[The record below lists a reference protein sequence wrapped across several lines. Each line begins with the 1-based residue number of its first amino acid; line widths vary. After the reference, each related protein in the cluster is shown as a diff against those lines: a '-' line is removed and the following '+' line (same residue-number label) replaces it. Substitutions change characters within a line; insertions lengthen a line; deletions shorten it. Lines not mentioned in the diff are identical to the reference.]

1 MSATL
6 KLLADLMET
15 FVSGRDRSMAHVDRI
30 EGLLIEHFQDSE
42 LFEELSPAVASY
54 RPGGGEY
61 LIDEDSLASE
71 FRYALRRLREEGE
84 LVTDST

>member
-1 MSATL
+1 MSATVN
-6 KLLADLMET
+6 LLAELMEV

-54 RPGGGEY
+54 RPGGGEH
-61 LIDEDSLASE
+61 LLDEEALASA
-71 FRYALRRLREEGE
+71 FRYALRRLQEEGD
-84 LVTDST
+84 LGTDSA

>member
-1 MSATL
+1 MTASVN
-6 KLLADLMET
+6 LLVDLMEA

-54 RPGGGEY
+54 RPGGGDH
-61 LIDEDSLASE
+61 LLDEEDLASE
-71 FRYALRRLREEGE
+71 FRYALRRLLEEGD
-84 LVTDST
+84 VGADSA